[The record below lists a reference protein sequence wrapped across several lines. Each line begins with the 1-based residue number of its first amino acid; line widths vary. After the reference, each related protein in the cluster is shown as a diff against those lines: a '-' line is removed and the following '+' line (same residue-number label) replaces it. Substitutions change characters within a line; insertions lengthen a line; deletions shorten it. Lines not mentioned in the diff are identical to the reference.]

1 MIKFVQN
8 LATRETKTFSGYMN
22 TKEFVKWVLAVLCG
36 LFIWGIV
43 KFFMFFMMLGSMIA
57 SAASFSGGSGAVIP
71 KEGVLL
77 MDMSKFEITEQT
89 QESNPLTSIQG
100 REIALVGL
108 HDAVKAIHKAAE
120 DPGVQYILVK
130 TDGASTSLT
139 KLEELRKTLTDFR
152 KSGKAV
158 IAYGEAFT
166 SGSYYLASVADKIYT
181 TRHHGGNNF
190 MLGISGRM
198 LFLKDLLDKLGVNY
212 QLIRHGKYKS
222 AGEMYV
228 KNAPSP
234 ENMEQNQAMIDSM
247 WETVAAETAG
257 SRGVSVDSLNYFID
271 HLSIALPEDM
281 VSHNLADEALSVE
294 EYKGKL
300 ADLAGKDSYKDVKFI
315 PFCDYAAAK
324 ATPNLAAKKNIAVI
338 YANGNILEQDD
349 PNNISGDRFA
359 GIIAKVRADSTVKAV
374 VFRVNSPGGT
384 VLAASKIK
392 EEIDLTRAVKPVI
405 ASYGDYAASGGY
417 WISNSC
423 DYIFTNATT
432 LTGSIG
438 VFSAIPE
445 FGKTLKDIAHVNMV
459 PVKSHK
465 HSDMLSLTRPF
476 DAGETAW
483 MQVYVDDIY
492 NSFVSIVA
500 QGRDMT
506 FEAVDEIAQG
516 RVWTG
521 ADALKIGLV
530 DEIGTLEDAIK
541 YAASMAGDA
550 DIENWGIASY
560 PKPLTIMEQLLQQ
573 FGKTTNPEEAMAN
586 ALAGT
591 PLEGVAK
598 NLLDWQRS
606 WAKGQGDLVFARMP
620 FEIEIR

>member
-1 MIKFVQN
+1 
-8 LATRETKTFSGYMN
+8 MN

-43 KFFMFFMMLGSMIA
+43 KFIMFFMMLGSMIA
-57 SAASFSGGSGAVIP
+57 SAASFSGGSGAAIP

-77 MDMSKFEITEQT
+77 MDMSRFAVAEQT

-100 REIALVGL
+100 NEVALVGL
-108 HDAVKAIHKAAE
+108 YDAITAIHKAAE

-130 TDGASTSLT
+130 TDGIATSLS
-139 KLEELRKTLTDFR
+139 KLEELRKALTDFR

-166 SGSYYLASVADKIYT
+166 SGTYYLASVADKIYT
-181 TRHHGGNNF
+181 TSHHGGNTF

-198 LFLKDLLDKLGVNY
+198 LFLKDLLDKLGINY

-247 WETVAAETAG
+247 WDTIVAETAE
-257 SRGVSVDSLNYFID
+257 SRGVCMDSLDYFID

-281 VSHNLADEALSVE
+281 VNHNLADGVLSVE
-294 EYKGKL
+294 EYKEKL
-300 ADLAGKDSYKDVKFI
+300 ADLAGKDCYKDVKFI
-315 PFCDYAAAK
+315 PFSDYAAAK
-324 ATPNLAAKKNIAVI
+324 ATPNLTAKKKIAVI

-359 GIIAKVRADSTVKAV
+359 SIIAKVRADSTVKAV

-392 EEIDLTRAVKPVI
+392 EEIDLTTAVKPVI

-423 DYIFTNATT
+423 DHIFTNATT

-476 DAGETAW
+476 DAEETAW

-492 NSFVSIVA
+492 NNFVSIVA
-500 QGRDMT
+500 EGRGKT
-506 FEAVDEIAQG
+506 FESVDEIAQG

-521 ADALKIGLV
+521 ADALEIGLV
-530 DEIGTLEDAIK
+530 DEIGTLEDAIR
-541 YAASMAGDA
+541 YAASMAGDS
-550 DIENWGIASY
+550 DVENWGIASY
-560 PKPLTIMEQLLQQ
+560 PKPLTAMEQLLQQ
-573 FGKTTNPEEAMAN
+573 FGKTTNPEEAMASV
-586 ALAGT
+586 LDGT
-591 PLEGVAK
+591 PLEGVAR
-598 NLLDWQRS
+598 NLLNWQRT
-606 WAKGQGDLVFARMP
+606 WTKGQGDLVFARMP